1 MQNLPFLCF
10 FQGGLILLQMTVFKK
25 CYKKNDLDLIA
36 NYKKYCNKLTT
47 IKRIAKQNY
56 YASMIQINKKD
67 LSKQWQLINQILHR
81 NNKHRPTIEKLLT
94 ENNEFNKRQRNW

>member
-1 MQNLPFLCF
+1 M
-10 FQGGLILLQMTVFKK
+10 LQ
-25 CYKKNDLDLIA
+25 KNDLDLIA

-67 LSKQWQLINQILHR
+67 LSKQWQLINQI
-81 NNKHRPTIEKLLT
+81 
-94 ENNEFNKRQRNW
+94 